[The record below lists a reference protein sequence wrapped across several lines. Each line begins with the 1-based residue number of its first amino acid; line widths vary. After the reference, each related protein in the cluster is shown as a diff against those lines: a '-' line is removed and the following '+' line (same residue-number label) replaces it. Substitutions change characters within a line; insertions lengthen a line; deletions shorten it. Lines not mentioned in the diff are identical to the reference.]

1 MPALPIYT
9 VGCDASKKKSN
20 CVMRAITAGYALYS
34 QLELK
39 VGRSD
44 PGSGAKPD

>member
-1 MPALPIYT
+1 
-9 VGCDASKKKSN
+9 
-20 CVMRAITAGYALYS
+20 MRAITAGYALYS